1 MTASSLVCALV
12 SAASVAT
19 MAMVVFSPG
28 RPFEVGTSAAG
39 GTVAGNPDPPNS
51 QPISNGAAQKCG
63 PWPTLALPQAFT
75 AASAPTV
82 WPSRVTAE
90 ADPSPP
96 LRLTVVAPKP
106 APAVPSA
113 NVSPAAEAAA

>member
-1 MTASSLVCALV
+1 MTASSLVCAFV

-28 RPFEVGTSAAG
+28 RPFEVGASAAG
-39 GTVAGNPDPPNS
+39 GTAAGHPNPPNAPS
-51 QPISNGAAQKCG
+51 PSHGAAQNCG

-75 AASAPTV
+75 AARAPTA
-82 WPSRVTAE
+82 WPSRVVAE

-113 NVSPAAEAAA
+113 NVSPASEAAA